1 MPSFARLAVQEA
13 AAGVLIAQHLDD
25 FLETALLQ
33 QESGRQCEVL
43 GIREEGR
50 VLGVVVVRPLLSWT
64 KRQLQEYC
72 NRHKIAYGID
82 ESNLSDD
89 YRRNQLRHHELAE
102 LSEAEKRSEVRKL
115 KARNHDRQKKEGSC
129 RSKAESRGSDHFPGN
144 ISHAERS
151 GTTDF
156 PAGVDAGTGRGSAIG
171 SLSYRANQSAEAEKR
186 EFRRKFRVKT
196 AGFRRLTDSFHLT
209 SQMRYLIVMFW
220 IK

>member
-1 MPSFARLAVQEA
+1 MNQLAAWIVGVSAVLIRWRFDFCRRHRVSCVRPCGYHHRDHGCDQQIVEAYCRNYAIPFYSLDPVKETSGNFQAWAREARYAFFARLAVQEA

-89 YRRNQLRHHELAE
+89 YRRNAAA
-102 LSEAEKRSEVRKL
+102 S
-115 KARNHDRQKKEGSC
+115 
-129 RSKAESRGSDHFPGN
+129 
-144 ISHAERS
+144 
-151 GTTDF
+151 
-156 PAGVDAGTGRGSAIG
+156 
-171 SLSYRANQSAEAEKR
+171 
-186 EFRRKFRVKT
+186 
-196 AGFRRLTDSFHLT
+196 
-209 SQMRYLIVMFW
+209 
-220 IK
+220 